1 MFGEDEPR
9 ETKMTPVT
17 KLFAWKIAIVE
28 EAQKLAIIHRTPT
41 HEYRF
46 GALNRSSNRVQ
57 KPCRFRLEKTGH
69 LFLRDR
75 SESQR
80 PVSEG

>member
-1 MFGEDEPR
+1 MSAEDEPG

-17 KLFAWKIAIVE
+17 KLFPWKIVIAE
-28 EAQKLAIIHRTPT
+28 EAQKLAIIHRTST
-41 HEYRF
+41 REYRF
-46 GALNRSSNRVQ
+46 PHQTPHRSGLEALS
-57 KPCRFRLEKTGH
+57 FRLEKTGH